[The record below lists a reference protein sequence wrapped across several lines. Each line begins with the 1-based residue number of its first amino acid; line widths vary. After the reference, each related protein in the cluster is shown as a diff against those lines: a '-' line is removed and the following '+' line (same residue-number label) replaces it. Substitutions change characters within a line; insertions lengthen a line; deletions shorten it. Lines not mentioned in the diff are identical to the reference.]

1 MIFGQQLPIYILLTN
16 IEGMLDDI
24 AIQAGKAEALYAE
37 TGETTPA
44 TLYTAAQKQ
53 AFVDIRAWTKTLI
66 TAIAK
71 KELGE

>member
-1 MIFGQQLPIYILLTN
+1 MTLEQAMRLHRLL
-16 IEGMLDDI
+16 GHAKDMLDET
-24 AIQAGKAEALYAE
+24 ARVALEAEELWAE